1 MNKLKNIFCIK
12 DYNYFVIILA
22 LLLTII
28 SQRFT
33 INELYDDSISRFV
46 NCFKPNSSLW
56 EENHVEFCEKT
67 FAKLGM
73 FKKEDGIKN

>member
-1 MNKLKNIFCIK
+1 MNKLKNIFYRK
-12 DYNYFVIILA
+12 DYYYFVIILA

-33 INELYDDSISRFV
+33 INKLYDDSMSRFV
-46 NCFKPNSSLW
+46 NCFKPNSSLL

-73 FKKEDGIKN
+73 FKK

>member
-12 DYNYFVIILA
+12 DFNYFVIILA

-46 NCFKPNSSLW
+46 NCFKPHSSLW
-56 EENHVEFCEKT
+56 EEKHAKFCEKT

-73 FKKEDGIKN
+73 FKKEEKDN